1 MGGPSMSNTTISCP
15 HCHADPVGARI
26 TSGAQLPD
34 EDGETRYFFVVVCRE
49 CGFPS
54 IIVAR
59 RTATRLGDGAALIE
73 HVCRTD
79 RNPIPNFIEPVA
91 MIPAADAGQ
100 TPDDLPANV
109 ASAYAEAR
117 DCLKRG
123 AVISAA
129 MGFRL
134 TLERATRALDGDPK
148 KSLEARIAALA
159 GNHTLPP
166 ALGKW
171 AGEIGLIRGE
181 PLGQDTDPSP
191 GELRSASGFTEMF
204 LTCAF
209 SLPAQIDRRR
219 NLDAGPDQAAATG
232 GTPAPAGNVEPPP
245 DIPRQRRTGGKRSPG
260 TGLYGI

>member
-1 MGGPSMSNTTISCP
+1 MSNTTISCP
-15 HCHADPVGARI
+15 HCNVENVGARI

-34 EDGETRYFFVVVCRE
+34 ENGETRYFFVVVCRE
-49 CGFPS
+49 CDFPS

-59 RTATRLGDGAALIE
+59 RSATRLGDGTALIK

-79 RNPIPNFIEPVA
+79 RDPIPNFIEPVA
-91 MIPAADAGQ
+91 MIPAADSGA
-100 TPDDLPANV
+100 PPEDLPDNV

-134 TLERATRALDGDPK
+134 TLERATRALGGDPG
-148 KSLEARIAALA
+148 KSLAERIAALA
-159 GNHTLPP
+159 GDHALPP
-166 ALGKW
+166 ALSKW

-181 PLGQDTDPSP
+181 LLNQDTDPSP
-191 GELRSASGFTEMF
+191 QELRSASGFTEMF

-209 SLPAQIDRRR
+209 SLPARIDRRR
-219 NLDAGPDQAAATG
+219 NLDAGPAQDAAG
-232 GTPAPAGNVEPPP
+232 REPEPAGNVELLP
-245 DIPRQRRTGGKRSPG
+245 DPPRQRRSGGRRSPG

>member
-1 MGGPSMSNTTISCP
+1 MSNTTITCP
-15 HCHADPVGARI
+15 HCKAERAGARI

-34 EDGETRYFFVVVCRE
+34 EDRETRYFFVVVCRE
-49 CGFPS
+49 CDFPS

-59 RTATRLGDGAALIE
+59 RTATRVGDGAALIK

-79 RNPIPNFIEPVA
+79 RDPVPNVIEPVG
-91 MIPAADAGQ
+91 MIPAADSGQ

-129 MGFRL
+129 MAFRL
-134 TLERATRALDGDPK
+134 TLERATRALNGDPG
-148 KSLEARIAALA
+148 KSLAARIADLA
-159 GNHTLPP
+159 GNHALPP
-166 ALGKW
+166 ALDKW
-171 AGEIGLIRGE
+171 AGEIGLIHGE
-181 PLGQDTDPSP
+181 PLDQDTDPSP
-191 GELRSASGFTEMF
+191 EDLQSASGFTEMF

-209 SLPAQIDRRR
+209 SLPARIDRRR
-219 NLDAGPDQAAATG
+219 NLDAGPGQAVAG
-232 GTPAPAGNVEPPP
+232 EKPDPADNVEPLPKP
-245 DIPRQRRTGGKRSPG
+245 ARPRRAVGRRSPG